1 MYHILLEGRNDS
13 VSVDPARFKEQ
24 MSAVQAAGFTTIT
37 DYELADHLE
46 HNSPLPD
53 NPILITFDDGYKST
67 YTEAFPVLKELG
79 MKATINVIASRIFET
94 PSELHP
100 DEYEK
105 ITWPEARLMQELVTI
120 QAHTWDSHHKKMNH
134 RSEYEGVIAARSAY
148 GVETESQ
155 ADFENRVLQD
165 FIRSKKTIEEKMGYD
180 VVSLAYPYG
189 HYSADTIRL
198 AQQAGYK
205 MAFTVNSGLVNGE
218 TASMFELKRITAN
231 GAYSGEELLAVIE
244 AAS

>member
-13 VSVDPARFKEQ
+13 VSVDPERFKEQ
-24 MSAVQAAGFTTIT
+24 MSAIQAAGFNTIT

-46 HNSPLPD
+46 NNSPLPD

-79 MKATINVIASRIFET
+79 MKATINVITSRIFET
-94 PSELHP
+94 PSELYP

-120 QAHTWDSHHKKMNH
+120 QGHTWDAHHKQMNY
-134 RSEYEGVIAARSAY
+134 RNEYEGVIAARSAY

-189 HYSADTIRL
+189 HYSDDTIHL

-205 MAFTVNSGLVNGE
+205 MAFTVNSGLVNGD
-218 TASMFELKRITAN
+218 TASMFELNRITAN
-231 GAYSGEELLAVIE
+231 GAYSGEELLAVID